1 MFFCSSVEKTK
12 HSQTKTATPT
22 EKQPTSHISG
32 SPHRGG
38 DVRTD
43 RGGLW
48 GLNFMSIK
56 IKAIERNV
64 AFEKGTEKWA
74 FVMQPELYS
83 RLNEQKVVQEAALR
97 SGIGKGAISAAWEA
111 IGDVIRAW
119 ATEGH
124 SVAVPGLGTMRF
136 GVRSNSVEK
145 VEDVNSTLITSRRV
159 IFTPSTE
166 IKQELAKTAISIT
179 CYDRNGNV
187 IKQVTSDDDGN
198 VDNGEE
204 PDPTPSNP
212 TPSDPDTGGEDDD
225 DEGGLAG

>member
-1 MFFCSSVEKTK
+1 MSICV
-12 HSQTKTATPT
+12 AVRGA
-22 EKQPTSHISG
+22 QPPARRRS
-32 SPHRGG
+32 

-48 GLNFMSIK
+48 GPTMSIK

-83 RLNEQKVVQEAALR
+83 RLNENKVVQEAALR

-145 VEDVNSTLITSRRV
+145 VEDVNSALITSRRV

-187 IKQVTSDDDGN
+187 IKQVTSDDEGN

-225 DEGGLAG
+225 DEGGGLEG

>member
-1 MFFCSSVEKTK
+1 
-12 HSQTKTATPT
+12 
-22 EKQPTSHISG
+22 
-32 SPHRGG
+32 
-38 DVRTD
+38 
-43 RGGLW
+43 
-48 GLNFMSIK
+48 MSIK

-83 RLNEQKVVQEAALR
+83 RLSENKVVQEAALR
-97 SGIGKGAISAAWEA
+97 SGIGKGAICAAWEA

-145 VEDVNSTLITSRRV
+145 VEDVNSALITSRRV

-166 IKQELAKTAISIT
+166 IKDELAKTAISIT

-187 IKQVTSDDDGN
+187 IKQVTSDDEGSIEDPDNEPSNPNNGGSGGTSGGSTSGGDD
-198 VDNGEE
+198 DNGE
-204 PDPTPSNP
+204 
-212 TPSDPDTGGEDDD
+212 
-225 DEGGLAG
+225 LAG

>member
-1 MFFCSSVEKTK
+1 M
-12 HSQTKTATPT
+12 A
-22 EKQPTSHISG
+22 
-32 SPHRGG
+32 
-38 DVRTD
+38 
-43 RGGLW
+43 
-48 GLNFMSIK
+48 IK
-56 IKAIERNV
+56 LKAIERNV
-64 AFEKGTEKWA
+64 AFEKGTQKWA
-74 FVMQPELYS
+74 FVMQPELFS
-83 RLNEQKVVQEAALR
+83 RLNEQKVVLEAALR
-97 SGIGKGAISAAWEA
+97 SGIGKGAVSAAWEA

-136 GVRSNSVEK
+136 GVRAEAVEN

-166 IKQELAKTAISIT
+166 IKDELAKTAISIT

-212 TPSDPDTGGEDDD
+212 TPNPD
-225 DEGGLAG
+225 DEEGDGGLAG

>member
-1 MFFCSSVEKTK
+1 MSICVAVRGA
-12 HSQTKTATPT
+12 Q
-22 EKQPTSHISG
+22 
-32 SPHRGG
+32 SPARRR
-38 DVRTD
+38 VF

-145 VEDVNSTLITSRRV
+145 VEDVNSALITSRRV

-166 IKQELAKTAISIT
+166 IKDELAKTAISIT
-179 CYDRNGNV
+179 CYDRNGNI

-212 TPSDPDTGGEDDD
+212 TPSGPDTGGEDDD
-225 DEGGLAG
+225 EGGLAG